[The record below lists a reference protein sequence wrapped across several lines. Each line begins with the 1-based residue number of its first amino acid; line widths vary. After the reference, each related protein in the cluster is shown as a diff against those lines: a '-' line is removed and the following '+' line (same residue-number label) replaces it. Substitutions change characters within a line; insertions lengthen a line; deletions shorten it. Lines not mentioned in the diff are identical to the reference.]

1 MARAFR
7 NVLDDIDERRS
18 VQSFASV
25 RSSRSSMSR
34 RLQWQRRPNASVES
48 TVSEGGY
55 MTSSAAA
62 RRGCFANYSAATGGS
77 VSVTRT
83 AMSVD
88 CDDLTPVN
96 DGSYTNMALSAESRR
111 ASTKSRSYE
120 NVGGTSSINATAGT
134 ACVVMA
140 TSDAPAPLLASS
152 SLRITKQASL
162 PVTITTV
169 NRPLAGPPG
178 VSSDYMS
185 THDSDVNLRQFTLPT
200 V

>member
-1 MARAFR
+1 
-7 NVLDDIDERRS
+7 
-18 VQSFASV
+18 
-25 RSSRSSMSR
+25 MS
-34 RLQWQRRPNASVES
+34 
-48 TVSEGGY
+48 
-55 MTSSAAA
+55 SSAAA

-83 AMSVD
+83 ALSVD
-88 CDDLTPVN
+88 CDDLTPAN

-120 NVGGTSSINATAGT
+120 NVGGNATAGT
-134 ACVVMA
+134 ACVVL
-140 TSDAPAPLLASS
+140 TTPSDVPAPLLPSS
-152 SLRITKQASL
+152 SLRITKQTSL

-178 VSSDYMS
+178 TSSDYMS
-185 THDSDVNLRQFTLPT
+185 THDSDVNLRQFNIPT